1 MDSPHGEYV
10 KLPQVSRSMAHKMGV
25 VALALL
31 LPFSAMADPKDDARR
46 HFAAGLEAANDGNF
60 EIALQRFLAA
70 QEAYPHPA
78 TLYNI
83 AQSYTDLEDSEN
95 ALTYYRL
102 YRNAAPDKAANVDPI
117 IEAIE
122 GRLGGGAITATLP
135 TQDNS
140 SGGGGGGGGTV
151 EVIVTGPRQQEL
163 ARLES
168 LALELNALMTAISDR
183 QDADKRAVAE
193 AQERAASGEGSRG
206 GGGGSV
212 GPNIPDVPDI
222 DPRDLPD
229 RGALLD
235 DAYAKMVVSASRVA
249 QDPLDSPSTLTV
261 LTDEDIRLTGTT
273 HLPDLLR
280 RVVGVDAMQ
289 LSAAGTDIAIRGFN
303 RKISNKVLI
312 LIDGRSTYL
321 DFVGY
326 TFFEMLPISL
336 EEIERIEVIRGP
348 GSAVYGANA
357 VTGVINIITK
367 TPGER
372 PENVITADVGAPG
385 FGRGTVMTNG
395 RSKNTSYRLAAGYHQ
410 MGRWAKEFEDPQG
423 GSVPFFD
430 DQDNAMRMMRANL
443 RLDQTFGTKGF
454 ASLSGGVVDGT
465 SEFYN
470 LGALSNF
477 ALDGNHEYL
486 RGDIAWG
493 NLHFRAFWNSDHGA
507 TGPMWEAAG
516 QARTLNGLYNGDII
530 DVEFESPLEF
540 ETGSM
545 DHVLNVGVGYRYK
558 RSQFAFLEGGFDSV
572 FNENHV
578 SAFVNEQLTLNKLG
592 FVASLRMDK
601 HPLLPLDKTLSPR
614 AALIYRLFDKTSIR
628 ATGGTAFR
636 APNHIESYMD
646 FNLNNPAAD
655 GVFIRD
661 VGNRDLVPERIT
673 TVEVGM
679 HDESTYYHTAD
690 AVVYMNQVSELIFL
704 TDVDRDIF
712 FYDEGGNGYQ
722 IGTTGWENR
731 DEKYTGLGAEAEV
744 ELYPT
749 DGLDVF
755 GNVNLMGVIEKP
767 LDGPSVAD
775 KSASL
780 VKINAGTMY
789 RTGFRT
795 DLSYELHFYSKQTWR
810 LREFDSVG
818 SLQITPY
825 DIPARVL
832 MSARIGN
839 RPFKDEAIE
848 IAATVWNITGLF
860 VDPDSRFI
868 EHPQG
873 QPVGSRVFGSL
884 TYNF

>member
-1 MDSPHGEYV
+1 
-10 KLPQVSRSMAHKMGV
+10 
-25 VALALL
+25 
-31 LPFSAMADPKDDARR
+31 MADPKDDARR
-46 HFAAGLEAANDGNF
+46 HFAAGLEAANDDNF

-83 AQSYTDLEDSEN
+83 AQSYADLNDSQN

-102 YRNAAPDKAANVDPI
+102 YRDAAPEKAANVDPI

-122 GRLGGGAITATLP
+122 ARVSGGAVMATAPDSVATP
-135 TQDNS
+135 
-140 SGGGGGGGGTV
+140 GGAGGPV
-151 EVIVTGPRQQEL
+151 QVVVTGPTNEEM

-168 LALELNALMTAISDR
+168 LAAELEALMAAIKGRQQSDMER
-183 QDADKRAVAE
+183 IAS
-193 AQERAASGEGSRG
+193 AQGGQGSTPSEPPDVPEIAPEDLPSRG
-206 GGGGSV
+206 G
-212 GPNIPDVPDI
+212 
-222 DPRDLPD
+222 
-229 RGALLD
+229 LLS
-235 DAYAKMVVSASRVA
+235 DAYAKMVVSASRIA

-261 LTDEDIRLTGTT
+261 LTDEDIRLSGTT

-280 RVVGVDAMQ
+280 RVVGVDTMNLTA
-289 LSAAGTDIAIRGFN
+289 SNSDIAIRGFN

-326 TFFEMLPISL
+326 TFIEMLPISL
-336 EEIERIEVIRGP
+336 EEIERIEIIRGP

-372 PENVITADVGAPG
+372 PENVVTADLGAPG

-395 RSKNTSYRLAAGYHQ
+395 RTKDTSYRLSAGYHQ
-410 MGRWAKEFEDPQG
+410 MGRWAKEFANPKG
-423 GSVPFFD
+423 GSEPFSE
-430 DQDNAMRMMRANL
+430 DQDNAMKVLRANL

-454 ASLSGGVVDGT
+454 ASISGGVVDGT
-465 SEFYN
+465 AEYFN

-477 ALDGNHEYL
+477 GLDGNHEYL
-486 RGDIAWG
+486 RGDLAWG
-493 NLHFRAFWNSDHGA
+493 NLHFRTFWNSDHGS
-507 TGPMWEAAG
+507 TGPYWEAAG
-516 QARTLNGLYNGDII
+516 QARTLDARYNGDAI
-530 DVEFESPLEF
+530 DFEIEGPLEF
-540 ETGSM
+540 ETGAI
-545 DHVLNVGVGYRYK
+545 DHVLNLGVGYRYK
-558 RSQFAFLEGGFDSV
+558 RSQFSYLGGGFDTV
-572 FNENHV
+572 YQENH
-578 SAFVNEQLTLNKLG
+578 FNGFINEQLTLNKLG

-614 AALIYRLFDKTSIR
+614 TALIYRLFDKTSIR

-636 APNHIESYMD
+636 APSHIESYMD

-661 VGNRDLVPERIT
+661 VGNRNLVPERIT
-673 TVEVGM
+673 TVEVGI

-690 AVVYMNQVSELIFL
+690 AVLYMNQVSELIFL
-704 TDVDRDIF
+704 QDVDRDVY
-712 FYDEGGNGYQ
+712 FYDPNANGYQ

-731 DEKYTGLGAEAEV
+731 DETYTGLGAEAEL

-755 GNVNLMGVIEKP
+755 GNLNIMGVSEKLGQQTTP
-767 LDGPSVAD
+767 DRS
-775 KSASL
+775 SSL

-789 RTGFRT
+789 RTPYRT
-795 DLSYELHFYSKQTWR
+795 DFTYELHFYSKQTWR
-810 LREFDSVG
+810 LREFDAVG

-825 DIPARVL
+825 EIPAHTL
-832 MSARIGN
+832 MSARIGS
-839 RPFKDEAIE
+839 RPFKDEALE
-848 IAATVWNITGLF
+848 IAATAWNIAALF
-860 VDPDSRFI
+860 TDPDNRFI

-873 QPVGSRVFGSL
+873 QPVGGRLFGSL
-884 TYNF
+884 TYSF

>member
-1 MDSPHGEYV
+1 M
-10 KLPQVSRSMAHKMGV
+10 KLHKAYRSLAQRMGV

-31 LPFSAMADPKDDARR
+31 LPLNAYADPKDDARR
-46 HFAAGLEAANDGNF
+46 HFAAGLEAASDGNF

-83 AQSYTDLEDSEN
+83 AQSYSDLDDSQN

-102 YRNAAPDKAANVDPI
+102 YRDAAPEKASVVDPI
-117 IEAIE
+117 IEAIT
-122 GRLGGGAITATLP
+122 GRLGGGALAPTLP
-135 TQDNS
+135 SQT
-140 SGGGGGGGGTV
+140 GGGGGGGGAV
-151 EVIVTGPRQQEL
+151 EVVVTGPTEVEI

-168 LALELNALMTAISDR
+168 LAAELEALMTAIKDR
-183 QDADKRAVAE
+183 KETDMAKIADAQARAESNDGTV
-193 AQERAASGEGSRG
+193 EGP
-206 GGGGSV
+206 V
-212 GPNIPDVPDI
+212 GPDNIPDVPDT

-229 RGALLD
+229 RGGLLS
-235 DAYAKMVVSASRVA
+235 DAYKKTVVSASRIA

-280 RVVGVDAMQ
+280 RVVGVDAMS
-289 LSAAGTDIAIRGFN
+289 LASSNTDIAIRGFN

-326 TFFEMLPISL
+326 TFFELLPISL
-336 EEIERIEVIRGP
+336 EEIDRIEIIRGP

-372 PENVITADVGAPG
+372 PENVVTADIGSPG

-395 RSKNTSYRLAAGYHQ
+395 RSNNTSYRIAAGYHQ
-410 MGRWAKEFEDPQG
+410 MGRWAKEFADPAG
-423 GSVPFFD
+423 GSEPFFE
-430 DQDNAMRMMRANL
+430 DQDNAMRVRRANV
-443 RLDQTFGTKGF
+443 RLDQTFGTKGY

-465 SEFYN
+465 AEFFN

-486 RGDIAWG
+486 RGDLSWG
-493 NLHFRAFWNSDHGA
+493 SAHFRTFWNSDHGL
-507 TGPMWEAAG
+507 TGPYWEAAG
-516 QARTLNGLYNGDII
+516 QARTLNGAYNGDAL
-530 DVEFESPLEF
+530 DFELEGPLEF
-540 ETGSM
+540 ETGSI
-545 DHVLNVGVGYRYK
+545 DHILNLGVGYRYK
-558 RSQFAFLEGGFDSV
+558 RSQFSYLEGGFDGV
-572 FNENHV
+572 HTENHV
-578 SAFVNEQLTLNKLG
+578 SAFLNEQLTLDKLG

-601 HPLLPLDKTLSPR
+601 HPLIGIDKTLSPR
-614 AALIYRLFDKTSIR
+614 AALIYRMFDKTSIR

-655 GVFIRD
+655 GVYIL
-661 VGNRDLVPERIT
+661 DLGDLNLNPERIT
-673 TVEVGM
+673 TVELGV
-679 HDESTYYHTAD
+679 HDESSFYHTAD
-690 AVVYMNQVSELIFL
+690 AVLYMNQVSELIFL
-704 TDVDRDIF
+704 APLDKDI
-712 FYDEGGNGYQ
+712 YLYNPDSNGFQ
-722 IGTTGWENR
+722 VGETGWENR
-731 DEKYTGLGAEAEV
+731 DEKLTGFGAEAEL

-755 GNVNLMGVIEKP
+755 GNINLMGVTEKP
-767 LDGPSVAD
+767 PQGKSVPD
-775 KSASL
+775 QSSSL
-780 VKINAGTMY
+780 LKVNAGTMY
-789 RTGFRT
+789 RTAYRT

-810 LREFDSVG
+810 LRGFDDTGALAVNESE
-818 SLQITPY
+818 
-825 DIPARVL
+825 IPARFL
-832 MSARIGN
+832 MSARVGT
-839 RPFKDEAIE
+839 RPFKDEALE
-848 IAATVWNITGLF
+848 VAATAWNIVALF
-860 VDPDSRFI
+860 SEESRFI

-873 QPVGSRVFGSL
+873 QPVGGRLFGSL

>member
-1 MDSPHGEYV
+1 M
-10 KLPQVSRSMAHKMGV
+10 KLPKCPRSMARQLGV
-25 VALALL
+25 LALALM
-31 LPFSAMADPKDDARR
+31 LPLNAIADPKDDARR
-46 HFAAGLEAANDGNF
+46 HFAAGLEAASDGNF

-83 AQSYTDLEDSEN
+83 AQSYTDLDDTQN

-102 YRNAAPDKAANVDPI
+102 YRDAAPDKAANVDPI

-122 GRLGGGAITATLP
+122 GRLGGGAVTPILP
-135 TQDNS
+135 SQVS
-140 SGGGGGGGGTV
+140 SGGSGGGGSVEVVVIGPTV
-151 EVIVTGPRQQEL
+151 EEL

-168 LALELNALMTAISDR
+168 MAAELQALMTAIKDR
-183 QDADKRAVAE
+183 EDADQRKVADAQARAE
-193 AQERAASGEGSRG
+193 AAGDGAA
-206 GGGGSV
+206 V
-212 GPNIPDVPDI
+212 GPVGPGDVPDVPDI
-222 DPRDLPD
+222 DPKDLPD
-229 RGALLD
+229 TGGLLD
-235 DAYAKMVVSASRVA
+235 DAYAKMVVSASRIA

-261 LTDEDIRLTGTT
+261 LTDEDIRLSGTT

-289 LSAAGTDIAIRGFN
+289 LAAGNTDVAIRGFN

-326 TFFEMLPISL
+326 TFFELLPISL
-336 EEIERIEVIRGP
+336 EEIERIEIIRGP

-372 PENVITADVGAPG
+372 PENLVTADVGTPG
-385 FGRGTVMTNG
+385 FGRGTVLTNG
-395 RSKNTSYRLAAGYHQ
+395 RSNNTSYRLSAGYHQ
-410 MGRWAKEFEDPQG
+410 AGRWAKEFADPQG

-430 DQDNAMRMMRANL
+430 DQDNGFRMMRANM
-443 RLDQTFGTKGF
+443 RLDQTFASKGY
-454 ASLSGGVVDGT
+454 ASLTGGVVDGT

-486 RGDIAWG
+486 RGDLAWG
-493 NLHFRAFWNSDHGA
+493 SLHFRTFWNSDHGL
-507 TGPMWEAAG
+507 TGPYWEAAG
-516 QARTLNGLYNGDII
+516 QARTLNGAYNGDAI
-530 DVEFESPLEF
+530 DVEIEGPLEF
-540 ETGSM
+540 ETGSI
-545 DHVLNVGVGYRYK
+545 DHILNLGVGYRYK
-558 RSQFAFLEGGFDSV
+558 RSQFSYLAGGFDEV
-572 FNENHV
+572 YTENHF
-578 SAFVNEQLTLNKLG
+578 SAFLNEQLTLNKLG

-601 HPLLPLDKTLSPR
+601 HPLIGVDKTLSPR
-614 AALIYRLFDKTSIR
+614 TALIYRIFDKTSIR

-636 APNHIESYMD
+636 APNHIESYMG

-661 VGNRDLVPERIT
+661 LGDQNLVPERIT
-673 TVEVGM
+673 TVELGV
-679 HDESTYYHTAD
+679 HDESTYYHTMD
-690 AVVYMNQVSELIFL
+690 AVVYMNQVSQLIFL
-704 TDVDRDIF
+704 DDVDRDIF
-712 FYDEGGNGYQ
+712 FYDEPGNGFN
-722 IGTTGWENR
+722 IGGTGWENR
-731 DEKYTGLGAEAEV
+731 DEKYTGLGAEAEL

-755 GNVNLMGVIEKP
+755 GNLNLMGVTEK
-767 LDGPSVAD
+767 LDQQTTPDQS
-775 KSASL
+775 SSL
-780 VKINAGTMY
+780 LKINAGTMY

-795 DLSYELHFYSKQTWR
+795 DLSYEVHFYSKQTWR

-825 DIPARVL
+825 DIPARAL
-832 MSARIGN
+832 MSARIGT
-839 RPFKDEAIE
+839 RPFKDEALE
-848 IAATVWNITGLF
+848 IAATAWNIAALF
-860 VDPDSRFI
+860 TPPDNRFI
-868 EHPQG
+868 EHPTG